1 MDIKQYPY
9 ITIKENSERDEYGK
23 YKLIS
28 IRIDDMSSK
37 YLVINSHDNEKLS
50 DIVENSYTPI
60 EKDKIFFM
68 KGCNVP
74 RVKLKDLA
82 VKHKIRTTTD
92 VNLADVIV
100 YSNKAENKLFNR
112 EWVHAIDSKVFLSA
126 ITAFNKIDCGFD
138 SYYLTKLNDFKDS
151 FDNSEFPEK
160 VYTNWSTYRYLSS
173 TDCGQN
179 KEWLKI
185 YYKLMKEEGIS
196 INIGSNGFA
205 TNNQYL
211 RTPNCNQ
218 SDSSHLV
225 FLDYNNIDVFNA
237 IKSKKLIDQNAILTL
252 INGDDSTTI
261 DLDTYQNLRNMFK
274 SSDNDNH
281 LMAMEI
287 MANSNYNK
295 SRLFLEMLFFHHQS
309 EIESCKSKNHVN
321 FKSLK
326 NYLNKDNWWN
336 RHVDTI
342 IANLGEDGQLTKE
355 ALNFILEDQK
365 DYFKNNGHSNYIKVQ
380 NLTLSQNF
388 AEQNNLN
395 WSYSLQEDYV
405 KKDLEVVSPGKVEV
419 DEKVIAS
426 TEDLI
431 LKKEVVEDTVDEV
444 EISEAYTEEA
454 GTLLDDKQEEIIEA
468 EELLTETILEE
479 KSLELEKTTDDEQDF
494 DWF

>member
-1 MDIKQYPY
+1 
-9 ITIKENSERDEYGK
+9 
-23 YKLIS
+23 
-28 IRIDDMSSK
+28 
-37 YLVINSHDNEKLS
+37 
-50 DIVENSYTPI
+50 
-60 EKDKIFFM
+60 
-68 KGCNVP
+68 
-74 RVKLKDLA
+74 
-82 VKHKIRTTTD
+82 
-92 VNLADVIV
+92 
-100 YSNKAENKLFNR
+100 
-112 EWVHAIDSKVFLSA
+112 
-126 ITAFNKIDCGFD
+126 
-138 SYYLTKLNDFKDS
+138 
-151 FDNSEFPEK
+151 
-160 VYTNWSTYRYLSS
+160 
-173 TDCGQN
+173 
-179 KEWLKI
+179 
-185 YYKLMKEEGIS
+185 MKEEGIS

-218 SDSSHLV
+218 SDSSNLV